1 MTDPRF
7 PSAVVPPPTPAQLLA
22 RFDFHS
28 QFHNQIRPYQH
39 RRQQSH
45 PYRRSWNNRNKAKDA
60 DTSCQKSS
68 PSTGTA
74 SSSRRS
80 RYLPLADWLVLK
92 RQKADQQG
100 AKELP
105 QHVQHHQ
112 QLEKEVENQHH
123 HQEIQLLPHSQ
134 PEVQQEEEIQQE
146 QQQLQQEIVRQKQLQ
161 QQEVQQQLQQ
171 EIVQQQQLQQQE
183 VQMQHNQLLG
193 SSAVTSLP
201 RNRFQFVP
209 FSCVE
214 LSSTKSNFLQVL
226 SYHVN

>member
-7 PSAVVPPPTPAQLLA
+7 PSVVVPPPTPAQLLA

-39 RRQQSH
+39 RSQQSH
-45 PYRRSWNNRNKAKDA
+45 PYRRSWNNKNKAKDA

-112 QLEKEVENQHH
+112 
-123 HQEIQLLPHSQ
+123 
-134 PEVQQEEEIQQE
+134 EEEIQQE
-146 QQQLQQEIVRQKQLQ
+146 QQQLQQEIVRQQQLQ